1 MAELAIIIGN
11 GFDID
16 MGIPSKYSN
25 FADSPE
31 FHDLT
36 KRMHDMFYEEERD
49 KSLVMQLQRAYMISN
64 WFDIEEEIHKY
75 VVNNSDLN
83 ENIIRLVR
91 SEFDG
96 LKKALTNY
104 LKRITTNFTANK
116 DRMSTYLLYKLRE
129 CPLTVAEINFNYTN
143 PNEFLKLPLQQ
154 ELFNRAQHWFTYVH
168 GSLRDNDIVLG
179 CDLQEGEKV
188 NRQLSFMYKYNM
200 LNRANHVARNLLEAK
215 EIIFYG
221 HSVNEMD
228 FGYFREFFKAASA
241 SPKPIR
247 HLTFVTL
254 DEKSE
259 RSIKDNIRNQG
270 ISVTDLYNNLETFT
284 FIHTEKLYKQDAK
297 EAQKWDDTFKRILTK
312 EKRGVKRIN

>member
-25 FADSPE
+25 FANSPE

-36 KRMHDMFYEEERD
+36 KRMHDMFYEEERG

-75 VVNNSDLN
+75 VVNNSDLD

-96 LKKALTNY
+96 LKKALTKY
-104 LKRITTNFTANK
+104 LKRITTNYTANK

-143 PNEFLKLPLQQ
+143 PNDFLELPLQQ

-297 EAQKWDDTFKRILTK
+297 ETQKWDDTFKRILTK

>member
-16 MGIPSKYSN
+16 LGIPSKYSD

-36 KRMHDMFYEEERD
+36 KRMHGMFYEEERD
-49 KSLVMQLQRAYMISN
+49 KSLVLQLQRSYMISN

-104 LKRITTNFTANK
+104 IKRITINFTANK
-116 DRMSTYLLYKLRE
+116 DRMSTNLLYKLRE
-129 CPLTVAEINFNYTN
+129 CPLAISEICFNYTN
-143 PNEFLKLPLQQ
+143 PNEFFKIPSLPDIC
-154 ELFNRAQHWFTYVH
+154 NGAQHWFTYVH
-168 GSLRDNDIVLG
+168 GSLRENDIVLG
-179 CDLQEGEKV
+179 CDLQESEKV

-200 LNRANHVARNLLEAK
+200 LNKANHVARNILEAK
-215 EIIFYG
+215 EIIFFG

-228 FGYFREFFKAASA
+228 FGYFRDFFKAASA
-241 SPKPIR
+241 APKPIR
-247 HLTFVTL
+247 HLTFITL
-254 DEKSE
+254 NEKSE
-259 RSIKDNIRNQG
+259 CNIKDNIRNQG

-284 FIHTEKLYKQDAK
+284 FIHTERLYKQDAK
-297 EAQKWDDTFKRILTK
+297 ETQKWDDMLKRILTK
-312 EKRGVKRIN
+312 EKRGVKRTN

>member
-11 GFDID
+11 GFDVD
-16 MGIPSKYSN
+16 MGIPSKYSD
-25 FADSPE
+25 FANSPE

-36 KRMHDMFYEEERD
+36 RRMHDMFYEEERD
-49 KSLVMQLQRAYMISN
+49 KSLVLQLQRAYMISN

-83 ENIIRLVR
+83 ENIIRLVG

-104 LKRITTNFTANK
+104 LKRITTNFIANN
-116 DRMSTYLLYKLRE
+116 DRMCTYLLYKLRE

-143 PNEFLKLPLQQ
+143 PNDFLKLPLQP
-154 ELFNRAQHWFTYVH
+154 EIFSGAQHEFTYVH
-168 GSLRDNDIVLG
+168 GSLRDNDIILG

-228 FGYFREFFKAASA
+228 FGYFREFFKVASA

-270 ISVTDLYNNLETFT
+270 ISVTNLYNNLETFT
-284 FIHTEKLYKQDAK
+284 FIHTEKLYKQDEK
-297 EAQKWDDTFKRILTK
+297 EAQKWDDMLKRISTK
-312 EKRGVKRIN
+312 NIRGVKRRN